1 MKRFVPT
8 LCIAG
13 VLALATPIAHAIPIV
28 YTTVLSGAA
37 EEPPVESPGTGTAT
51 VVYDPDERT
60 LQIQTSFSG
69 LVGPTTVAHI
79 HCCTGTASSGN
90 AGVATQVP
98 TFDGFPAGVNSGSY
112 SNTFDL
118 TDPASWNPAFIANNG
133 GTAASAEM
141 ALAAGLAAAQAYLN
155 IHTEF
160 APGGEIRGFLVAAS
174 SVPEPATLALL
185 GTALLGLTIAR
196 VLRRQGGSGT
206 SRRTGPPGV
215 SGRAQARR
223 RNQAL

>member
-1 MKRFVPT
+1 MKHFVPT
-8 LCIAG
+8 FCIAG
-13 VLALATPIAHAIPIV
+13 VLALATPFAHAIPIT

-37 EEPPVESPGTGTAT
+37 EEPPVASPGTGQAT
-51 VVYDPDERT
+51 VIYDPDLRT
-60 LQIQTSFSG
+60 LEIQTSFSG
-69 LVGPTTVAHI
+69 LVGLTTAAHI

-98 TFDGFPAGVNSGSY
+98 SFVGFPLGVSSGNF

-118 TDPASWNPAFIANNG
+118 SDLASWNPAFITNNG
-133 GTAASAEM
+133 GTAESAEM

-206 SRRTGPPGV
+206 SRRTGPP
-215 SGRAQARR
+215 A
-223 RNQAL
+223 